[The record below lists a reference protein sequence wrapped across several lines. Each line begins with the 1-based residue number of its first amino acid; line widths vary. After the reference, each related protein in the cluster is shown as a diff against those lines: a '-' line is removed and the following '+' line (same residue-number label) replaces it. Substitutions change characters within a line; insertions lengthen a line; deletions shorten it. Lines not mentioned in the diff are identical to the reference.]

1 VTRRL
6 DPRTL
11 ERASA
16 VICDL
21 GGDRERH
28 GWQLE
33 RLLRDAGWP
42 DPPDYDGSP
51 RIAWLRD
58 ALVDRADRPDEIARV
73 LCRACDPLEHDGSRA
88 VAEAFR
94 AALNE
99 VLEPEQLTIA
109 TVSGRPVLGRTVGD
123 LGTAPVFGRPDDL
136 QARLTRLL
144 DDPAMVALLVDR
156 AEQSHRAQQSGA
168 HLLALFGIGSLV
180 EGLLLA
186 VLLHRD
192 PALELR
198 DTRGRTVGADRA
210 GLELLLDAAHSRGH
224 IELDAKAFMT
234 PVRNFRNYI
243 HPRRQAAEAFN
254 PDQETVSLCWGPV
267 HAVLNDLEQ
276 SAPP

>member
-1 VTRRL
+1 MRRL

-11 ERASA
+11 ERVAE
-16 VICDL
+16 VICDRD
-21 GGDRERH
+21 GNHERH

-33 RLLRDAGWP
+33 RLLRDAGWA
-42 DPPDYDGSP
+42 DPPEYDGSG

-58 ALVDRADRPDEIARV
+58 ALVDRADQPVDVAR
-73 LCRACDPLEHDGSRA
+73 LLRRACDPLEHDGSWP
-88 VAEAFR
+88 VAESFR
-94 AALNE
+94 TALNAT
-99 VLEPEQLTIA
+99 LEPEGVAITY
-109 TVSGRPVLGRTVGD
+109 VGGRPVVGD
-123 LGTAPVFGRPDDL
+123 VGSGLGAVPVFGMPDDL

-144 DDPAMVALLVDR
+144 DDADMIALLVDR
-156 AEQSHRAQQSGA
+156 AEQSHMAQGSGA

-198 DTRGRTVGADRA
+198 NRRGQPVTADHA
-210 GLELLLDAAHSRGH
+210 GLEMLLDAAHERGH

-243 HPRRQAAEAFN
+243 HPRRQAAEAFS
-254 PDQETVSLCWGPV
+254 PDHETVSLSWGPV

-276 SAPP
+276 SAPA